1 MNLREEIKRL
11 VRKGADASAAAVL
24 RKLLEDRVA
33 RYGLLRDLR
42 WDSLEKTAALEVLLK
57 GESTPATL
65 WIEKYELVAEEDRT
79 YLIVREAKA
88 SREWV
93 ELLLSDF
100 LVGKRLEIP
109 AKYGRLARALL

>member
-1 MNLREEIKRL
+1 MKLREEIKRL

-24 RKLLEDRVA
+24 RRVLEDRVA

-42 WDSLEKTAALEVLLK
+42 WDSLQKTAASELLLK

-65 WIEKYELVAEEDRT
+65 WIEKYELVSEEERT

-88 SREWV
+88 SREWM
-93 ELLLSDF
+93 ELLMSDF
-100 LVGKRLEIP
+100 LAGKRLEIP
-109 AKYGRLARALL
+109 AKYGWLARALL